1 MRVLH
6 PCAFRMQTLCR
17 VLLGYD
23 FRLLFNKSFIHFPNE
38 NEVLVLDVLLVCSVV
53 FYFVDSSPFY
63 LVIAIMAMIAFTYIA
78 YRLNRQNRDEP
89 LL

>member
-1 MRVLH
+1 MEESTSNWDVENTD
-6 PCAFRMQTLCR
+6 P
-17 VLLGYD
+17 
-23 FRLLFNKSFIHFPNE
+23 RLDDRYFETKQRSYLWFKKG
-38 NEVLVLDVLLVCSVV
+38 VLVLDVLLVCSVV